1 MRLSSVHKFSSAR
14 LQKVADAKEE
24 ASAAVESE
32 PLTESE
38 MKSRL
43 SIDIPFLGRMTWE
56 ELKKEAM

>member
-1 MRLSSVHKFSSAR
+1 M
-14 LQKVADAKEE
+14 QKVADAKEE

-43 SIDIPFLGRMTWE
+43 SIDIPFLGRVTWE